1 MFDKLGRKMITIHK
15 CYELFLSPL
24 MLSYHLL
31 HLSKDVD
38 EIEELTDGELDE
50 VVPVLPDT
58 NMFILI

>member
-1 MFDKLGRKMITIHK
+1 
-15 CYELFLSPL
+15 

-31 HLSKDVD
+31 NLAKDVD

-58 NMFILI
+58 NMFILIQIC

>member
-1 MFDKLGRKMITIHK
+1 MFDKLGRKMITIHQFSFTIDA
-15 CYELFLSPL
+15 FLSNL
-24 MLSYHLL
+24 A
-31 HLSKDVD
+31 KDVD